1 MNDKWRSSLPWD
13 EAYRSGEYLRNWE
26 YDHPSQE
33 LVATIAALR
42 LPRGSVALDLGC
54 GAGREAIFL
63 AECGYSVYGVDF
75 SPEALRIARRRS
87 AETGVSVS
95 WRQAPATDL
104 PLPDGTVDFVNDRG
118 CFHVIPDRDRGKL
131 ARELARLTKSGAHI
145 LLRGSRRA
153 GPEGFVPVNKRI
165 LQQFFERALFS
176 LGPVL
181 PITMVANVGTL
192 SANLAILTRR

>member
-13 EAYRSGEYLRNWE
+13 KAYRSGEYLGNWE

-63 AECGYSVYGVDF
+63 AECGYRVYGVDF
-75 SPEALRIARRRS
+75 SREALRIARRRS
-87 AETGVSVS
+87 AEAGVPVR
-95 WRQAPATDL
+95 WRRARVTDL
-104 PLPDGTVDFVNDRG
+104 PLHDGTVDFVNDRG
-118 CFHVIPDRDRGKL
+118 CFHLIPDRYRGEL
-131 ARELARLTKSGAHI
+131 ARELARVTKSGAHI

-153 GPEGFVPVNKRI
+153 GPKGFVPVNKLA
-165 LQQFFERALFS
+165 LQRYFARSLFS

-181 PITMVANVGTL
+181 TITMVANVGTL
-192 SANLAILTRR
+192 SANLAVLTRR

>member
-1 MNDKWRSSLPWD
+1 MNVKRRSSFPWD
-13 EAYRSGEYLRNWE
+13 RAYRSGEYLRNWE

-33 LVATIAALR
+33 LVATIAAQR

-54 GAGREAIFL
+54 GSGREAIFL
-63 AECGYSVYGVDF
+63 AECGYRVCGVDF
-75 SPEALRIARRRS
+75 SREALRIARRRS
-87 AETGVSVS
+87 VESGVSVR
-95 WRQAPATDL
+95 WRRAPVTDL
-104 PLPDGTVDFVNDRG
+104 PVRDGTVDFINDRG
-118 CFHVIPDRDRGKL
+118 CFHLIPDRDRGKL
-131 ARELARLTKSGAHI
+131 ARELARVARSGAHI

-153 GPEGFVPVNKRI
+153 GPEGFVPVNKRT
-165 LQQFFERALFS
+165 LERFFERELFS